1 MGQILDQKIPT
12 GFNFCTFGWSHGKQK
27 YICGYSTTASAS
39 AFQAEDVG
47 SIPITR
53 SFNKP
58 IAQLGRATLLKC
70 FLGKKI
76 NRNYYLAVNPCVI
89 GSNPIR
95 FIENFGVV
103 VQLVET
109 HLA

>member
-1 MGQILDQKIPT
+1 MGQTLDRKIPQVL
-12 GFNFCTFGWSHGKQK
+12 TFVPSVGLMENKSIIAGIAQRLVRLPSKQRM
-27 YICGYSTTASAS
+27 SVRFRLPA
-39 AFQAEDVG
+39 Q
-47 SIPITR
+47 
-53 SFNKP
+53 FNKP

-95 FIENFGVV
+95 FIENFGK
-103 VQLVET
+103 
-109 HLA
+109 

>member
-1 MGQILDQKIPT
+1 MGLPLLGCRFDSDYPLTI
-12 GFNFCTFGWSHGKQK
+12 
-27 YICGYSTTASAS
+27 ICISDIYN
-39 AFQAEDVG
+39 
-47 SIPITR
+47 I
-53 SFNKP
+53 FNKP

>member
-1 MGQILDQKIPT
+1 MTWKFESSHIAQTGYASSILVP
-12 GFNFCTFGWSHGKQK
+12 C
-27 YICGYSTTASAS
+27 
-39 AFQAEDVG
+39 
-47 SIPITR
+47 

-95 FIENFGVV
+95 FIENYRFVD
-103 VQLVET
+103 QLAESYALGAYQCGFESHRIDKKT
-109 HLA
+109 